1 MKTVAI
7 GPEPL
12 STLLD
17 AIKKGEEV
25 MLTSENKP
33 VAKVTPVPNPPAK
46 RPHPQ
51 PGCLKGTFIMAPDF
65 DEPLEAFKEYME

>member
-7 GPEPL
+7 GPQPL

-51 PGCLKGTFIMAPDF
+51 PGCLKGFWMADDF
-65 DEPLEAFKEYME
+65 DAPLEEFKEYME